1 MRRKLRSKKL
11 DKKRVSQRESQ
22 RHSSPNIPKQK
33 EDIQY
38 DDPPLFPLSNG
49 TNIQSGSKKSS
60 NGSNGPKNGSSNGP
74 NGHYKG
80 SNTADKRKKKKNRQ
94 RRKKKALEQQNK
106 KNSSAP
112 SNSTSSPTPQCKS
125 KGAES
130 HTFSECATQSVPTS
144 SSLSPASTTTPHKT
158 ADAIQRTID
167 KLQGFALDEERIT
180 SITKSSKSESEPKM
194 ESEPKIESEPSGNYT
209 FDGSVGS
216 GSMERDIDDGDHEDS
231 LSKSLD
237 DDDALIEEVQRAIDE
252 KVDEENGH
260 EDNHQDHN
268 ENHHDDAEHD
278 KDLSV
283 ESKELTVDMAT
294 VQRQSEEI
302 QMLKQS
308 VSTLID
314 TVSKLEELV
323 LFHQTNAVSSCCGD
337 EHDVDDHQAM
347 SEEIESLKQRVYDLE
362 NGGCAARCASGHEEL
377 RRWLT
382 DEVAL
387 PQYVHVFV
395 DNGFEDLVA
404 VQTLNMDILD
414 ALDGIEKIGHK
425 LRILKFVEDL
435 RHSVDEESDTEET
448 HEF

>member
-1 MRRKLRSKKL
+1 M
-11 DKKRVSQRESQ
+11 
-22 RHSSPNIPKQK
+22 
-33 EDIQY
+33 
-38 DDPPLFPLSNG
+38 G
-49 TNIQSGSKKSS
+49 
-60 NGSNGPKNGSSNGP
+60 
-74 NGHYKG
+74 
-80 SNTADKRKKKKNRQ
+80 
-94 RRKKKALEQQNK
+94 
-106 KNSSAP
+106 
-112 SNSTSSPTPQCKS
+112 
-125 KGAES
+125 
-130 HTFSECATQSVPTS
+130 
-144 SSLSPASTTTPHKT
+144 
-158 ADAIQRTID
+158 
-167 KLQGFALDEERIT
+167 
-180 SITKSSKSESEPKM
+180 
-194 ESEPKIESEPSGNYT
+194 
-209 FDGSVGS
+209 
-216 GSMERDIDDGDHEDS
+216 ERDIDDGDHEDS
-231 LSKSLD
+231 ISKSLD
-237 DDDALIEEVQRAIDE
+237 DDDALIEEVHKAIEE
-252 KVDEENGH
+252 KVAD
-260 EDNHQDHN
+260 DNHQDLDGD
-268 ENHHDDAEHD
+268 HDDNPIEDEEHD
-278 KDLSV
+278 REQSID
-283 ESKELTVDMAT
+283 SKELTVDMAT

-347 SEEIESLKQRVYDLE
+347 PEEIESLKQRVYDLE

-414 ALDGIEKIGHK
+414 ALDGIDKIGHK